1 LQIPICKQLK
11 KEPQGSFFMPV
22 FHAA

>member
-1 LQIPICKQLK
+1 LQIPVCKQLK

-22 FHAA
+22 FRAA